1 VAPATAREIAADLV
15 VTEAAVKQH
24 LLRLYQKF
32 RIPEGQNRR
41 VRLANEVIA
50 LGLVRP
56 LPPAERPDRAQ
67 PGAADRGEPP
77 VPGPGAVPPR
87 RAARPAGQ
95 ADGFRGAGLPSGA
108 GRHAS

>member
-1 VAPATAREIAADLV
+1 MLFRS
-15 VTEAAVKQH
+15 EAAVKQH

-56 LPPAERPDRAQ
+56 LPPAERADR
-67 PGAADRGEPP
+67 PVSADRGESPATGP
-77 VPGPGAVPPR
+77 VPGVVPQPR
-87 RAARPAGQ
+87 RSARP
-95 ADGFRGAGLPSGA
+95 ADGFRGAGQPNGIGHRA
-108 GRHAS
+108 G